1 MVFRIYHMSHQSPV
15 IIWFRR
21 DLRLADNPALH
32 KAVESGKPLILLYV
46 KESNA
51 GRDHGGASKV
61 WLHHSLTALTQD
73 IESKGGQFILRAGE
87 AATLLDEIIEQ
98 TGADEIHWNRRYEGW
113 AREIDAAIKTHL
125 KSRGLKVES
134 HKANLLIEPWEVATK
149 TGGFYK
155 VFTPFWRAAK
165 TVFTVDE
172 PLPAPKT
179 LSCVAGNLGSDDLED
194 WTLLPTHPDWAS
206 KMLMLHR
213 PGEAGAAE
221 RLASFLDGPVEH
233 YAEQRDRPDD
243 ESGTSKLSPHLAFG
257 EISPRQIWTVTKNNY
272 YVSDKFL
279 TEIGWREFSYTLLF
293 YNPKLASENYKPDFD
308 KFEWAPD
315 AEKTEAWRRGKTGYP
330 FVDAGMRELWQT
342 GWQHNRV
349 RMVCASF
356 LIKHL
361 LTDWR
366 VGEDWYWDTL
376 LEADP
381 ASNAASWQWVAGSG
395 ADASPY
401 FRIFNPFSQG
411 EKFDKN
417 GDYVRKYVPELKNL
431 PNKYLNQPWTAPKDV
446 LEKAGVKLGETYPKP
461 IVDHKEARELALGAY
476 KASRA

>member
-1 MVFRIYHMSHQSPV
+1 MSKQNP
-15 IIWFRR
+15 IIVWFRR
-21 DLRLADNPALH
+21 DLRLADNPALR
-32 KAVESGKPLILLYV
+32 AAISSEKPLILV
-46 KESNA
+46 FIDETNK
-51 GRDHGGASKV
+51 GRALGGAAKV
-61 WLHHSLTALTQD
+61 WLHHSLTALMENISGKD
-73 IESKGGQFILRAGE
+73 GQMILRQGE
-87 AATLLDEIIEQ
+87 ATEILDEIIEK

-113 AREIDAAIKTHL
+113 AREIDEAIKSDL
-125 KSRGLKVES
+125 KSRGLKIES
-134 HKANLLIEPWEVATK
+134 HKANLLTEPWEVETK

-165 TVFTVDE
+165 ASFTVDE
-172 PLPAPKT
+172 SLPTPRS
-179 LSCVAGNLGSDDLED
+179 LNCVSGLTSDVLDD
-194 WTLLPTHPDWAS
+194 WNLLPTHPDWAA
-206 KMLMLHR
+206 KMLEHHT
-213 PGEAGAAE
+213 PGEAGAMT
-221 RLASFLDGPVEH
+221 RLETFLDGPVED

-243 ESGTSKLSPHLAFG
+243 ENGTSHLSPHLAFG
-257 EISPRQIWTVTKNNY
+257 EISPRQIWNATKENY
-272 YVSDKFL
+272 YTSDKFL

-293 YNPKLASENYKPDFD
+293 YNPKLASENYKSDFD
-308 KFEWAPD
+308 NFEWD
-315 AEKTEAWRRGKTGYP
+315 SDDEKAEAWRHGQTGYP
-330 FVDAGMRELWQT
+330 FVDAGMRELWQK

-401 FRIFNPFSQG
+401 FRIFNPFTQG
-411 EKFDKN
+411 EKFDPN
-417 GDYVRKYVPELKNL
+417 GDYVRKYVPELKDL
-431 PNKYLNQPWTAPKDV
+431 PKKYLNQPWTAPKEV
-446 LEKAGVKLGETYPKP
+446 LEKAGVVLGETYPKP
-461 IVDHKEARELALGAY
+461 IVDHKEARERALAAY